1 MGKLGKL
8 GKLNGGN
15 MESAH
20 RWLVD
25 TKDKRDFFISFV
37 NRQFENGS
45 KILYAIKDTTRSD
58 RQNNAMHLWFRQ
70 IAKEL
75 NDAGYWVRHPFSDKL
90 EIPFT
95 EVLVKETLYRPII
108 QSMYDKTHTGKLTP
122 KELSEAAEV
131 LIRWLSEHKGVYV
144 PFPQQLKDQ
153 L

>member
-1 MGKLGKL
+1 
-8 GKLNGGN
+8 
-15 MESAH
+15 METSH

-25 TKDKRDFFISFV
+25 SKDKANFFINFILD
-37 NRQFENGS
+37 QWQEG
-45 KILYAIKDTTRSD
+45 KTILYYIKDTNRSD

-70 IAKEL
+70 IAQEL

-108 QSMYDKTHTGKLTP
+108 QSMYDKTHTGKLTA

-131 LIRWLSEHKGVYV
+131 LIRWLSEHKSVYV

-153 L
+153 LK

>member
-1 MGKLGKL
+1 MDT
-8 GKLNGGN
+8 
-15 MESAH
+15 SH

-25 TKDKRDFFISFV
+25 TKDKMNFFIAFV
-37 NRQFENGS
+37 TTQFGDGK

-70 IAKEL
+70 IAQEL

-95 EVLVKETLYRPII
+95 EVLVKETLYKPII
-108 QSMYDKTHTGKLTP
+108 KSMYNKSSTANVTP
-122 KELSEAAEV
+122 RELSEAAEV

-153 L
+153 LK